1 MKFLNYIKEKI
12 MPRPKGAKNKA
23 TLEREAAK
31 EFDYE
36 RDDEMFD
43 NAYQTVPRESGVA
56 VPAWTMEVN
65 EAAATASPPT
75 TTAMINTPVAG
86 LSYPTTLYLVEGE
99 VQMTPREMG
108 RGPVVAKQFR
118 LVSAM
123 TEEQAVHKFSS
134 YFVGLSDSDAS
145 YSVRRAAAMETI
157 N

>member
-1 MKFLNYIKEKI
+1 

-36 RDDEMFD
+36 RDDAMFD
-43 NAYQTVPRESGVA
+43 NSYQTVPREPA
-56 VPAWTMEVN
+56 AAPAWTL
-65 EAAATASPPT
+65 EANQSVPVTSPPVMP
-75 TTAMINTPVAG
+75 AMINTPVAG

-108 RGPVVAKQFR
+108 RGSVVAKQFR

-134 YFVGLSDSDAS
+134 YFTGLSDSDAS
-145 YSVRRAAAMETI
+145 YTVMRAAAMETI